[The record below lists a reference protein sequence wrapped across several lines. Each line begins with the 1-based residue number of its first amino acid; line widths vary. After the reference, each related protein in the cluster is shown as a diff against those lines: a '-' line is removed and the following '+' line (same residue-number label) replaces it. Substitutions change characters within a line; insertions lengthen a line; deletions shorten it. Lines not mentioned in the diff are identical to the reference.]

1 MKIDS
6 VRFDSVTISSCPHG
20 EVVFDTPGTFSWVA
34 PAGVT
39 SISAVVIGGG
49 GGGSASNFSGGGG
62 GGGLGWKN
70 SIPVVPGQSYAVVV
84 GASGPRGAAGGDS
97 YFISTGTVFGG
108 GGKTQTAGPSPASN
122 QAFGGTFVGDGGGIG
137 GPGGFF
143 LSGFAGYVA
152 AGGGA
157 GGYAGTGGV
166 GGANSTGVGGAG
178 TGGSAGGGGTQTGV
192 VANTK
197 GGGGVGI
204 YGQGAN
210 GAAGIGTS
218 LVAGPGGGGS
228 GGTPGSGTNGGNY
241 GGGAAG
247 SEGGAYS
254 SVGGGGAVRIIWGTG
269 RSFPSTNVGPVADY
283 GFGLP
288 NPVNT
293 LNTLSLQASYDPQD
307 PASFPGTTAY
317 NDISGNGWNGTFA
330 VSPTRDTQATVT
342 FNGSTQIATIPDAT
356 SQLGGYNSSTGLS
369 YVMWV
374 KVNSLA
380 AIQYIFDKRNTGIT
394 AGVSLLVLTNG
405 TIQAQ
410 NAGSAY
416 SVSTTALVTGTWYN
430 IVVTFNT
437 SQIVS
442 YYINNSSAQNGGGV
456 GAISNSVTPLKIG
469 ATANNSSLF
478 NGQIGQ
484 FAVYRTT
491 LTATD
496 VDYIYKTTKWRYG
509 L

>member
-1 MKIDS
+1 MKIDN
-6 VRFDSVTISSCPHG
+6 VKFDSVTISSCPHG

-39 SISAVVIGGG
+39 SISAVVIGPG
-49 GGGSASNFSGGGG
+49 ATNAGG
-62 GGGLGWKN
+62 GGGLTWINGA
-70 SIPVVPGQSYAVVV
+70 PVTPGTSYTITV
-84 GASGPRGAAGGDS
+84 GAGGYTGDGTTNFSRIAGVCLARGGTSGGGAGGS
-97 YFISTGTVFGG
+97 GGTLSEILGVASGYGG
-108 GGKTQTAGPSPASN
+108 GS
-122 QAFGGTFVGDGGGIG
+122 GGGW
-137 GPGGFF
+137 
-143 LSGFAGYVA
+143 
-152 AGGGA
+152 GGGA
-157 GGYAGTGGV
+157 GGYAGNGGV
-166 GGANSTGVGGAG
+166 GYGNGNSVTPG
-178 TGGSAGGGGTQTGV
+178 TNGAGGGG
-192 VANTK
+192 
-197 GGGGVGI
+197 GGGGNQTFPNNGGGGGTGL
-204 YGQGAN
+204 YGQGRN
-210 GAAGIGTS
+210 G
-218 LVAGPGGGGS
+218 VYPGGGGS
-228 GGTPGSGTNGGNY
+228 GGGTSGPGGVTSVSGRY
-241 GGGAAG
+241 GGGG
-247 SEGGAYS
+247 VFGGT
-254 SVGGGGAVRIIWGTG
+254 SVGAGGAVRIIWGTS

-288 NPVNT
+288 NPVNA
-293 LNTLSLQASYDPQD
+293 LGTLSLQASYDPQD

-369 YVMWV
+369 YVVWV
-374 KVNSLA
+374 KVSSLA

-394 AGVSLLVLTNG
+394 GGVSLLVLTNG

-410 NAGSAY
+410 NAASAY

-442 YYINNSSAQNGGGV
+442 YYINNSSAQNGGAFG
-456 GAISNSVTPLKIG
+456 GAISSAVTPLKIG